1 MNQSLS
7 RLSGKVLSCFGVIA
21 ALWASGCVRQP
32 VCGAI
37 PVPVPPAKVEVPLP
51 PVYMTP
57 QLAGNATPQE
67 MLFAMVNDAAA
78 CQNYSDQ
85 LNQLLIPFSA
95 VGSALPAKAPGNGT
109 R

>member
-1 MNQSLS
+1 MLKFPRNSSIAFLT
-7 RLSGKVLSCFGVIA
+7 LCVVALGACAGVKKP
-21 ALWASGCVRQP
+21 L
-32 VCGAI
+32 CGAI

-67 MLFAMVNDAAA
+67 ALTAMVLDASA
-78 CQNYSDQ
+78 CQNYVDQ
-85 LNQLLIPFSA
+85 LNQLLIPFSQ
-95 VGSALPAKAPGNGT
+95 VGPSQPAKVPGNGT